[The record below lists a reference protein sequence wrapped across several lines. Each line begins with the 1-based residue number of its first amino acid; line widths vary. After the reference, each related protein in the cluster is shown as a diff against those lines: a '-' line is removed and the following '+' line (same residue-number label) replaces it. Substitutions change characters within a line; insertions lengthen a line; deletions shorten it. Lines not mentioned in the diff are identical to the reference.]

1 MINVGTLLD
10 ACGISYTEKQLK
22 KLDRLFN
29 HLVKGNIFKNFP
41 GIGSKDNSY
50 KDLSPHFKSL
60 KVYFTENK
68 EKDSLSDNNCSKYF
82 EPETENNIV
91 IKEEILEENVL
102 EIKEE
107 FDPLTTFETVENY
120 KYISDNT
127 YEEYI
132 QDQNTENENHNS
144 TFIRGNEDFK
154 QISKNTKEG
163 KKKKKKLKRI
173 RPALNIGNKC
183 RYCKEDFSDK
193 PQLRTHISEV
203 HNLYPCTL
211 CERKCASEKL
221 LNNHFLLQHRN
232 RKYNCCACDMSFK
245 SVTKINLHMKQ
256 DHGKILEYFCARCDE
271 KFRLSTKLVLH
282 IHKVH
287 ENEKVYQC
295 EHCDKKFLIPG
306 KLSYHIMHNHLIIK
320 PFFCEKCGKSFP
332 FSYPLKEHIAIH
344 HNKGKFYTEGAD
356 KFSNFQKTYLPN
368 LYPELLIPI
377 TDTY

>member
-1 MINVGTLLD
+1 MINIGTLLD
-10 ACGISYTEKQLK
+10 ACGISYTAKQLK

-60 KVYFTENK
+60 KVYFIENK
-68 EKDSLSDNNCSKYF
+68 EKDSLSENDCSKYF

-120 KYISDNT
+120 KYISDNA
-127 YEEYI
+127 YEEYS
-132 QDQNTENENHNS
+132 QNQITENEDHNS
-144 TFIRGNEDFK
+144 TFISGTGNEDFK

-173 RPALNIGNKC
+173 RPAVNIGNKC

-193 PQLRTHISEV
+193 LQLRTHISEV

-282 IHKVH
+282 IHNVH
-287 ENEKVYQC
+287 ENDKVYQC
-295 EHCDKKFLIPG
+295 KHCDMKFLIPA
-306 KLSYHIMHNHLIIK
+306 KLTYHIRHNHLKIK
-320 PFFCEKCGKSFP
+320 PFFCEKCGKSFG
-332 FSYPLKEHIAIH
+332 FSWGLKEHIAIH
-344 HNKGKFYTEGAD
+344 HTKGKFYSEGAGR
-356 KFSNFQKTYLPN
+356 FSNFQKHMPN
-368 LYPELLIPI
+368 LQLS
-377 TDTY
+377 